1 VPLTGQGLRPT
12 PLRRRLSRPQLKRDP
27 LGSRCIRET
36 DPVNRAFV
44 LHELAEAHEALSRML
59 HDARHDPEWG
69 IGDLAAEMPHLYHHL
84 NTAWNARDTRNAVG
98 ECTPDEFRRWSAFPS
113 DLPMFE

>member
-1 VPLTGQGLRPT
+1 MRQAGGSPATEARFVRLLRCE
-12 PLRRRLSRPQLKRDP
+12 
-27 LGSRCIRET
+27 G
-36 DPVNRAFV
+36 DPVNRELV

-59 HDARHDPEWG
+59 SDAQRSPDWS
-69 IGDLAAEMPHLYHHL
+69 IGELAAEMPHLYHHL

-98 ECTPDEFRRWSAFPS
+98 QATAEDFRRWSAFPS